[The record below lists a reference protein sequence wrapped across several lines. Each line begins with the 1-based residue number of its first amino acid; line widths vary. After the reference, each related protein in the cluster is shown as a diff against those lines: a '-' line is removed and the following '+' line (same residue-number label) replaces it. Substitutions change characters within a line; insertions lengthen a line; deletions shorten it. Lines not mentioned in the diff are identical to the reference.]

1 MEIETD
7 FDPTRAVEV
16 AVGAFIAL
24 VAVGT
29 LKVILNSLLT

>member
-7 FDPTRAVEV
+7 FDPTRAAEV

>member
-1 MEIETD
+1 MEIDTD
-7 FDPTRAVEV
+7 FNPTRAAEV

-29 LKVILNSLLT
+29 LKVIFNSLLT